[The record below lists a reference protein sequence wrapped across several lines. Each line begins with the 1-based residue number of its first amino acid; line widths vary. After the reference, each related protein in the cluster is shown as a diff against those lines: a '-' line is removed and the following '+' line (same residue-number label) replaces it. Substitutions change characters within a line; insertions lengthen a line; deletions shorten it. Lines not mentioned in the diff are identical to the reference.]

1 MIALRLFILGWL
13 LGLSPGNAVGQV
25 RPARPAAIGARLD
38 TIVPRLGNAFIRQPA
53 RVGLSIGIIDHGQAY
68 FYNFGSIES
77 GKHQLPTPHTVY
89 EIGSISKTF
98 AGLLLAHAVLEKR
111 VRLDD
116 DIRKYLPGPYP
127 NLAYQNQPIKLVH
140 LVNTTS
146 RLPDNLP
153 ESLAHRPADAD
164 SAVAQIVE
172 KLRTY
177 TKQDFFADLHH
188 ARLDTVPGLLPRHS
202 NVAAQLLV
210 YILEGVYRAS
220 YAQLLARYIDQ
231 PLHLAGAA
239 GAGPRAVG
247 YNEKGHPMP
256 FLDSPTAT
264 ASALRYST
272 ADMVRY
278 LRHQL
283 AEQDPAVVLAHRP
296 AWGSLNVEAIG
307 FNWNLEKTVDSQRKL
322 QQSGG
327 TFGHASYCE
336 LYPDRQFGV
345 VLLANES
352 DAGTQGSLQAVAEQ
366 LVAALYGVPPGLRAL
381 QKALLANGYQDAPA
395 VFGAVQ
401 QQHPELHLTEDYVN
415 TWAYRVLRRGQS
427 EPALALFKL
436 NVSLFPQS
444 WNVYDSLAE
453 TYESTGAQQ
462 VAIENYRH
470 SLALNPKNENA
481 TQHLQKLGALR

>member
-1 MIALRLFILGWL
+1 MITLRLLAFGWL
-13 LGLSPGNAVGQV
+13 LGCSLGNAVGPGQ
-25 RPARPAAIGARLD
+25 PAPPAALQARLD
-38 TIVPRLGNAFIRQPA
+38 AVVPRLGNAFIRQPA
-53 RVGLSIGIIDHGQAY
+53 RVGLSVGIIDHGRVY
-68 FYNFGSIES
+68 CYNFGSTEK
-77 GKHQLPTPHTVY
+77 GTRQLPTPQTVY

-140 LVNTTS
+140 LANTTS

-164 SAVAQIVE
+164 SAVAQIVK

-177 TKQDFFADLHH
+177 TKADFYADLHQ

-210 YILEGVYRAS
+210 YILEGVYQAS

-239 GAGPRAVG
+239 GAGPLAAG

-256 FLDSPTAT
+256 FLDRPTAT

-272 ADMVRY
+272 ADLVRY
-278 LRHQL
+278 LRYQL
-283 AEQDPAVVLAHRP
+283 AEQDPAVVLTHQP
-296 AWGSLNVEAIG
+296 AWGSLDVEAIG
-307 FNWNLEKTVDSQRKL
+307 FNWNLEKTVDGQRLL
-322 QQSGG
+322 QHAGG
-327 TFGHASYCE
+327 TFGHASYCA
-336 LYPDRQFGV
+336 LYPGRKLGI

-352 DAGTQGSLQAVAEQ
+352 DPGTQSSLQATAEQ
-366 LVAALYGVPPGLRAL
+366 LVEALYGVPSALQAL
-381 QKALLANGYQDAPA
+381 QKALTANGYHDARA
-395 VFGAVQ
+395 VLGAVKKRY
-401 QQHPELHLTEDYVN
+401 PALHLTEEYVN
-415 TWAYRVLRRGQS
+415 TWAYRVLRQGQA
-427 EPALALFKL
+427 PQALALFKL
-436 NVSLFPQS
+436 NVSLFPQG
-444 WNVYDSLAE
+444 WNAYDSLAE
-453 TYESTGAQQ
+453 AYESLGAQQ
-462 VAIENYRH
+462 SAIENYRH

-481 TQHLQKLGALR
+481 TQHLQKLGAQR

>member
-1 MIALRLFILGWL
+1 MTALRLFILGWL
-13 LGLSPGNAVGQV
+13 LGLSLGHADGQV
-25 RPARPAAIGARLD
+25 RPARPTAVGARLD
-38 TIVPRLGNAFIRQPA
+38 TIVPRLGNAFMQQPA
-53 RVGLSIGIIDHGQAY
+53 RVGLSIGIVDHGQAY
-68 FYNFGSIES
+68 FYNFGSTER
-77 GKHQLPTPHTVY
+77 GKRQLPTPQTVY

-98 AGLLLAHAVLEKR
+98 IGLLLARAVLEQR

-127 NLAYQNQPIKLVH
+127 NLAYLNQPIKLVH
-140 LVNTTS
+140 LANTTS

-153 ESLAHRPADAD
+153 ESLAHRPADPD
-164 SAVAQIVE
+164 SAVAQIVK
-172 KLRTY
+172 KLGTY

-188 ARLDTVPGLLPRHS
+188 ARLDTVPGLLPGHS

-210 YILEGVYRAS
+210 YILEGVYQMS

-231 PLHLAGAA
+231 PLHLASAA

-256 FLDSPTAT
+256 FLDRPTAT

-272 ADMVRY
+272 ADMVQY

-283 AEQDPAVVLAHRP
+283 AEQDPAVGLAHRP
-296 AWGSLNVEAIG
+296 AWGNPDVEAIG

-327 TFGHASYCE
+327 TFGYASYCE

-352 DAGTQGSLQAVAEQ
+352 DPGTQGSLQAVVEQ
-366 LVAALYGVPPGLRAL
+366 LVEALYGVPPALQAL
-381 QKALLANGYQDAPA
+381 QKALLANGYQDAAA
-395 VFGAVQ
+395 VFGAVKK
-401 QQHPELHLTEDYVN
+401 QHPELHLTEDYVN
-415 TWAYRVLRRGQS
+415 TWAYRVLRQGQPQ
-427 EPALALFKL
+427 PALALFKL
-436 NVSLFPQS
+436 NVSLFPQG
-444 WNVYDSLAE
+444 WNAYDSLAE
-453 TYESTGAQQ
+453 AYESTGAPQAA
-462 VAIENYRH
+462 VENYRR
-470 SLALNPKNENA
+470 SLALNPKNKNA
-481 TQHLQKLGALR
+481 AQHLQKLGALN